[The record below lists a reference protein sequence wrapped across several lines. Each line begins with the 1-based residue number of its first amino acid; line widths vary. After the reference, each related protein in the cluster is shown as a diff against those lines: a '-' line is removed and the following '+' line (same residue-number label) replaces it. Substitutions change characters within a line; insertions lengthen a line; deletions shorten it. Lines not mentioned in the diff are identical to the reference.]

1 MSLDTNMLSLFNE
14 IAEQSDKL
22 LKCLQDEIEAL
33 NSNQYDNL
41 LSLAEV
47 KQSIV
52 SKLDALDKQRQQLAG
67 NTDFISFLH
76 QQTSGSQLIGQWQA
90 TQTKIQACKTQNE
103 INGRLLQRRNK
114 LAREAMDIMTGH
126 NSTNETTYGRNG
138 QTQTKAAFLNK
149 TQI

>member
-1 MSLDTNMLSLFNE
+1 MHSLFNE

-22 LKCLQDEIEAL
+22 LKCLYDEMEAL
-33 NSNQYDNL
+33 NTNQYDNL

-47 KQSIV
+47 KQSII
-52 SKLDALDKQRQQLAG
+52 SKLDALDKQRQQLAA

-76 QQTSGSQLIGQWQA
+76 QQPNGSQLIDQWKT

-103 INGRLLQRRNK
+103 INGKLLQRRNK
-114 LAREAMDIMTGH
+114 VAREAMDIMTGH
-126 NSTNETTYGRNG
+126 DSTSETTYGRNG
-138 QTQTKAAFLNK
+138 QTQTKSAFLNK